1 VLCLVVIPLI
11 ESNHTVIMSLFV
23 SILIP
28 CYNAER
34 WIAHAIDS
42 ALAQTWNEKEVIVVD
57 DGSTDSS
64 LDVIRGFRDR
74 IRWETGP
81 NRGGG
86 AARNWL
92 LELAHGQWIQYLDAD
107 DYLFPNK
114 IAAQVEFVIAYPDLD
129 VVFGPVTVEHYS
141 GHTTQR
147 ELLAIPEPHDLW
159 VLLASWRLPQTGSP
173 LWRKQAIV
181 DVGGWKPDQPCC
193 QEHELYLRL
202 LIQAKRFAYHPTN
215 GAVYRQW
222 STETL
227 CKRDISEVHRQR
239 LEIEQRLEDY
249 LRQSNQLSRE
259 RLHAINQARFQIA
272 RSLWQYDTN
281 FAKTVMRQVQILDP
295 KFSPRGAAAPAH
307 YRLAFHSLGFETTE
321 RLAAVVRDLISS
333 ASSAESQSNS
343 THVS

>member
-1 VLCLVVIPLI
+1 
-11 ESNHTVIMSLFV
+11 MSLSV

-57 DGSTDSS
+57 DGSTDGS
-64 LDVIRGFRDR
+64 LDVIRGFKDR
-74 IRWETGP
+74 IRWETGSH
-81 NRGGG
+81 RGGG
-86 AARNWL
+86 AARNRL
-92 LELAHGQWIQYLDAD
+92 LELAYGQWIQYLDAD
-107 DYLFPNK
+107 DYLLPNK
-114 IAAQVEFVIAYPDLD
+114 IAAQVRFVTGYPDLD
-129 VVFGPVTVEHYS
+129 VVFGPVTLEHWS
-141 GHTTQR
+141 GYTTRR
-147 ELLAIPEPHDLW
+147 ELLAIPEPYDLW

-227 CKRDISEVHRQR
+227 CKRDISEVHRCR
-239 LEIEQRLEDY
+239 LEIEQRLEDH
-249 LRQSNQLSRE
+249 LREKKQLTSK

-272 RSLWQYDTN
+272 RIAWHYDSTL
-281 FAKTVMRQVQILDP
+281 AQDIMGQVQKVDP
-295 KFSPRGAAAPAH
+295 KFAPTGPAAPPH
-307 YRLAFHSLGFETTE
+307 YRLVFHSLGFQTAE
-321 RLAAVVRDLISS
+321 RLAAAMRKWVRGVRSPVR
-333 ASSAESQSNS
+333 NG
-343 THVS
+343 VS